1 VGLPGVGKSTL
12 LATLAERNGWQRFA
26 EPEEA
31 LWPEIARDHSL
42 AGVFTALTWFRA
54 MRVANLYAAARARQ
68 AGQIAVVDSYYDKLM
83 TYYIKAPQMDWLVP
97 RDDPYFDLLFQI
109 ALTDHF
115 YLPTADVI
123 ILFTATFENWE
134 RCIKTRQR
142 QLDVERVF
150 PHAFPFQDHL
160 RRAVREEGAWNRS
173 RVVVFENRF
182 GSIERAVEDLAAQE
196 YLERSDGI
204 ERQAQQ

>member
-1 VGLPGVGKSTL
+1 MEPRGLVIAGVGVPGVGKSTL
-12 LATLAERNGWQRFA
+12 LAALAQRHGWQRFA

-31 LWPEIARDHSL
+31 RWPQAARDHSL

-54 MRVANLYAAARARQ
+54 MRVMNLYAAAQARE
-68 AGQIAVVDSYYDKLM
+68 AGQIAMIDSYYDKLM
-83 TYYIKAPQMDWLVP
+83 TYYIKEPQMDWLVSP
-97 RDDPYFDLLFQI
+97 DDPYYELLFQM

-123 ILFTATFENWE
+123 ILFTATFEDWE
-134 RCIKTRQR
+134 RCILSRQR
-142 QLDVERVF
+142 QLDIERVF

-160 RRAVREEGAWNRS
+160 RRAVRQESAWNGS

-182 GSIERAVEDLAAQE
+182 GSIVRAVEDLAVQVAAV
-196 YLERSDGI
+196 L
-204 ERQAQQ
+204 